1 MFKVPLIASAIVH
14 ATLVAVAVV
23 GGHGPSTSPAASPGE
38 ITIETLAPQPAQ
50 PDPSEEAPP
59 VNAVAPAPAA
69 HSHVHAHTH
78 DYPVPLDHDRPHDP
92 SLVHDH
98 AGASEASEVIAVA
111 APAAAPVFTMV
122 VGAAA
127 VPHGGLT
134 AAHAEPGIHTAAE
147 PLPESAVSV
156 AAHLLTSAP
165 PVYPPAAR
173 AAEAE
178 ADVVVDLVLDEEGRV
193 SEAKVLRAAGYG
205 LDRSA
210 LEAIRGYR
218 FSPAQKDGHAVRVRM
233 HWTVQFRLR

>member
-14 ATLVAVAVV
+14 ATIVAVAVV
-23 GGHGPSTSPAASPGE
+23 GGHGPSSSPAASPSAE
-38 ITIETLAPQPAQ
+38 ITLETLAPQ

-59 VNAVAPAPAA
+59 VNAVAPAAAA
-69 HSHVHAHTH
+69 HAHVHTHTH

-98 AGASEASEVIAVA
+98 AGARAASEVVALA
-111 APAAAPVFTMV
+111 APAAAPVFTIV

-127 VPHGGLT
+127 APHGGLT
-134 AAHAEPGIHTAAE
+134 AAHAEPEIRTASE
-147 PLPESAVSV
+147 PVPESSVSV
-156 AAHLLTSAP
+156 AARLLTSAP

-218 FSPAQKDGHAVRVRM
+218 FSSAQKDGRPVRVRM